1 MALLNVSIN
10 LLSNNTFVKTSND
23 IKLLNSELGKTG
35 GVLDSLKNKIDLSQ
49 KLTGLASASTL
60 FTNFTSGVKRV
71 VEGFGSLVGAVETYA
86 SEGDRIAKTS
96 RLVGLSV
103 KDYQAFG
110 DAARHAGM
118 STEEMDGALKRFNV
132 NLGRARAGDAK
143 AFKVFDSI
151 LGGQDLS
158 KFKDST
164 SLLKEI
170 AEGYNKLGSAEEK
183 AFVSQ
188 ELFGKSGLRMSEL
201 LGEGGE
207 ALQKKL
213 DSAKAGY
220 SEQGAKD
227 AEAFE
232 DALQDV
238 NGTIKSIKIS
248 LMEDLFPV
256 FTNLFK
262 TVEGFIKDN
271 GPQIKK
277 QVGFV
282 ITSISDLIKGV
293 LPYIPKV
300 LNVIVGLVDMIGPGT
315 LAILGGVT
323 AIVGAVVPLVPALI
337 AVAGVISGPVVLG
350 IGAAIVGI
358 IAWKNAIYSII
369 DNFDLLKSFIVDD
382 VWGAI
387 KDFGNQ
393 FVAVAGWMWDG
404 FVSIFVDP
412 WLNFFKVLPDAISD
426 LWEGFKTGISEIGN
440 LLYDTFIGSVKSA
453 VSGIKS
459 ILKGVPV
466 LGNLFGGDD
475 QPLISDISSA
485 SAAPENSSS
494 SLGASVAQTVRESH
508 TTTTNRFSVDFKNM
522 PRGVQVTPPEQGD
535 FDWSRGYV
543 LGGV

>member
-1 MALLNVSIN
+1 MAILNVSIN
-10 LLSNNTFVKTSND
+10 LLSNNTFVKASND

-132 NLGRARAGDAK
+132 NLGRARVGDAK

-262 TVEGFIKDN
+262 TVDGFIKDN

-282 ITSISDLIKGV
+282 ITSISDFIKGV

-300 LNVIVGLVDMIGPGT
+300 LNVIVGLVDMIGPGM

-337 AVAGVISGPVVLG
+337 AAAGVISGPVVLG
-350 IGAAIVGI
+350 IGAVIVGI
-358 IAWKNAIYSII
+358 VAWKNAIYSII
-369 DNFDLLKSFIVDD
+369 DNLDLLKSFIVDD

-475 QPLISDISSA
+475 RPLISDISSA
-485 SAAPENSSS
+485 SAAPETSSS

-508 TTTTNRFSVDFKNM
+508 TTTTNRFAVDFKNM